1 MATVLEPRSYPSH
14 READVVLRDGAVV
27 HIRPVRSEDEPA
39 LVEFFRSLSADSR
52 LFRFFSGST
61 DLAGEA
67 TRAID
72 VDHFARFSL
81 VVLAG
86 VERRLI
92 AHAAYYAGPDRHA
105 EIAWAIADDWQRRG
119 LGTLLLAH
127 LAGAAEQNGI
137 GPFVAYVLPENRQMI
152 EMLTES
158 GVPIR
163 SSRTPDSLTFEFPTS
178 LSAAARER
186 FDLREQIAAAASIT
200 ALLAPR
206 SVAVVGASRS
216 RRTIGGEVFHNLL
229 ETGFAGPVYP
239 VNPAATVVQSVPA
252 YRSVAEI
259 PGAVDLAVIV
269 VPAGA
274 VIAAARECVAKG
286 VRSLVVISAGFGE
299 TDEAG
304 MARQR
309 ELLAVSREAG
319 IRLVGP
325 NCLGVMNTAPSVRL
339 NATFAPTF
347 PPAGRVG
354 LASQSG
360 ALGLAIIDEAAR
372 RGIGLST
379 FVSVGNKAD
388 VSANDLLQYWETDPA
403 TDVAVLYLESFGN
416 PRKFARISRRIGR
429 TKPILAVK
437 SGRSVAGVRAT
448 SSHTG
453 ALIAASDVT
462 VDALFRQ
469 TGVIRTDTLAEL
481 LDAVPL
487 FASQRVPTGDRV
499 AILTNAGGPGILCA
513 DACEARALRVTALPE
528 SVREEL
534 RAFLPAE
541 ASVANPIDM
550 IASAT
555 SEQYASAIRILAACP
570 EIDAIVAVFIPPL
583 VTKLEDVANAIA
595 GAARALTRPIP
606 LLAVLMAGERAWSAL
621 AEARVPVYAYPED
634 AARALGHAVA
644 YSTWRRKPLGAAPTF
659 AGLRTDEAAGI
670 LAAALRTGDTWLA
683 PTEVAKL
690 FSCYELPLAP
700 QRIVSSPVGAA
711 AAAGDLGAKVA
722 LKAIAPGLVHKT
734 EAKAVRLGLAP
745 DEVVAAAEEMSA
757 ELARANITVAG
768 FLVQPMVT
776 PGIEMLIGVVNDPLF
791 GPVVACGAG
800 GTIVELMKDVSV
812 GVTPLTTADA
822 HDMVRALKTYPL
834 LEGYRGRPGGDTAAL
849 EDAVLRVAAMVEAHP
864 EIAEL
869 DCNPVVVHESG
880 AVIVDARVRIEAPAA
895 RQPLAALR
903 T

>member
-1 MATVLEPRSYPSH
+1 M
-14 READVVLRDGAVV
+14 
-27 HIRPVRSEDEPA
+27 RPVRPDDETA
-39 LVEFFRSLSADSR
+39 LVNFFRALSPESR
-52 LFRFFSGST
+52 VFRFFSGST

-67 TRAID
+67 RRAID
-72 VDHFARFSL
+72 VDYRDSFSL
-81 VVLAG
+81 VAVAG

-92 AHAAYYAGPDRHA
+92 AHAAYYAGPDRRA
-105 EIAWAIADDWQRRG
+105 EIAWAIADDWQGRG

-127 LAGAAEQNGI
+127 LAEAAEENGI
-137 GPFVAYVLPENRQMI
+137 GPFVAYVLSDNRQMI

-163 SSRTPDSLTFEFPTS
+163 SLRSPDSLAFEFPTS
-178 LSAAARER
+178 LSVVARDR
-186 FDLREQIAAAASIT
+186 FDRREQVASAASIT

-206 SVAVVGASRS
+206 SVAVIGASRS

-229 ETGFAGPVYP
+229 ETGFVGPVYP
-239 VNPAATVVQSVPA
+239 VNPSATVVQSVRA
-252 YRSVAEI
+252 YPSVGDI
-259 PGAVDLAVIV
+259 PDTIDLAIIV
-269 VPAGA
+269 VPADA
-274 VIAAARECVAKG
+274 VIAAARQCVAKG
-286 VRSLVVISAGFGE
+286 VRSIVVISAGFTE
-299 TDEAG
+299 TGEAG
-304 MARQR
+304 AARQR
-309 ELLAVSREAG
+309 ELLAVCREAG

-325 NCLGVMNTAPSVRL
+325 NCLGVMNTAPATRL
-339 NATFAPTF
+339 NATFAPAF
-347 PPAGRVG
+347 PPAGRIG

-372 RGIGLST
+372 RGVGLST

-403 TDVAVLYLESFGN
+403 TDMALLYLESFGN
-416 PRKFARISRRIGR
+416 PRKFARISRRVGR
-429 TKPILAVK
+429 SKPILAVK
-437 SGRSVAGVRAT
+437 SGRSVAGARAT

-469 TGVIRTDTLAEL
+469 TGVIRTDTLSEL
-481 LDAVPL
+481 LDAAPL
-487 FASQRVPTGDRV
+487 FASRRLPTGDRV

-513 DACEARALRVTALPE
+513 DACEARGLHVAALPE
-528 SVREEL
+528 TVRDEL

-541 ASVANPIDM
+541 ASVVNPIDM

-555 SEQYASAIRILAACP
+555 ADQYAKAVRVLASCTDV
-570 EIDAIVAVFIPPL
+570 DAIVALFIPPL

-595 GAARALTRPIP
+595 AAVSDLPRPIP
-606 LLAVLMAGERAWSAL
+606 VLAVLMAGERVWPGL

-634 AARALGHAVA
+634 AARALGHAVEYA
-644 YSTWRRKPLGAAPTF
+644 TWRRKPAGEPPTLD
-659 AGLRTDEAAGI
+659 GLRQAEAAGI
-670 LAAALRTGDTWLA
+670 LAGALRAGSAWLT
-683 PTEVAKL
+683 PGEVAQL
-690 FSCYELPLAP
+690 FACYGLPLAP
-700 QRIVSSPVGAA
+700 QRIVSSPFAA
-711 AAAGDLGAKVA
+711 AAAASELGARVA

-745 DEVVAAAEEMSA
+745 DEVVAAAEEMRA
-757 ELARANITVAG
+757 ALARANIELTG
-768 FLVQPMVT
+768 YLVQPMVA

-812 GVTPLTTADA
+812 RVTPLATDDA
-822 HDMVRALKTYPL
+822 REMVRSLKTYPL
-834 LEGYRGRPGGDTAAL
+834 LEGYRGHTRGDVAAI
-849 EDAVLRVAAMVEAHP
+849 EDAILRVAAMVEAQP

-880 AVIVDARVRIEAPAA
+880 AVIVDARVRIEAAA
-895 RQPLAALR
+895 PRQPLASLR
-903 T
+903 G